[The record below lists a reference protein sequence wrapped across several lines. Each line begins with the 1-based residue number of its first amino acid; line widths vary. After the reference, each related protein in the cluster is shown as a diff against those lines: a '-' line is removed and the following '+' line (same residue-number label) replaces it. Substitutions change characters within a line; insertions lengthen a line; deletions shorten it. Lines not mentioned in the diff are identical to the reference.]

1 MSPLNI
7 VRVRIVTPQDQ
18 LIVETEMPLNSNYSR
33 LLNRAETE
41 AKKYG
46 DLACPSH
53 FRNQVLTVWV
63 KQAPAEEA
71 KAKAARTEALAEIN
85 RALGTNYQDQFCHKN
100 ATVEVREGGRVNIQL
115 HSIDPAL
122 AKCVLAML

>member
-46 DLACPSH
+46 DLARPSH

-71 KAKAARTEALAEIN
+71 KAARTEALA
-85 RALGTNYQDQFCHKN
+85 
-100 ATVEVREGGRVNIQL
+100 
-115 HSIDPAL
+115 
-122 AKCVLAML
+122 ML